1 MYALIVCMQVFWVY
15 VFFICIIITSFFR
28 ISVFSFN
35 IRLIFL
41 YVISYCLLAWFLSHH
56 RRCCRKTNGGGMRV
70 IRVSRVGLWRW
81 EVKLERLWVGK
92 EESSTKSSRS
102 SFSLCVFL
110 FSVRF
115 VLTTYSINALPLSL
129 SLYLVFLPLNYFME
143 DLLIDCCLWLL
154 VLRVLFFFNSWG
166 ALNL

>member
-70 IRVSRVGLWRW
+70 IRVSRVGLRRW
-81 EVKLERLWVGK
+81 EVKLERLRGRK
-92 EESSTKSSRS
+92 GGIINQIESFVILSLRVP
-102 SFSLCVFL
+102 FLGSLC
-110 FSVRF
+110 S
-115 VLTTYSINALPLSL
+115 
-129 SLYLVFLPLNYFME
+129 NYIFY
-143 DLLIDCCLWLL
+143 
-154 VLRVLFFFNSWG
+154 
-166 ALNL
+166 